1 MIRRVKP
8 FLYSSILGLAAVH
21 CGGSSTPE
29 SNTPAQPA
37 TTESQPAAP
46 GSTSDTMG
54 SESASG
60 STNTS
65 GSSAGGEWTSSDR
78 QPASGTDEPG
88 MGDDITTPGAA
99 TPLSDAQIAG
109 ITDAVHS
116 SEIEQAQ
123 LAQSKSKDAHVLS
136 FAQMMIN
143 HHGQAKQREQAM
155 GMSSAAS
162 PMLQTLS
169 SQARQTTATLR
180 DKTGKDFDRAYLQS
194 QIDQHQKVLDTI
206 DRQLMPNAKNPQ
218 LRSHLQSMR
227 PTIEQHLQA
236 AKDAQQALNT
246 SGQKSGSSSGSGM
259 GSSGS
264 GTGSSGTG
272 TGSSGTGTGSSGT
285 GSSGTSG
292 SSSDRPH
299 PTGSPR

>member
-1 MIRRVKP
+1 M
-8 FLYSSILGLAAVH
+8 
-21 CGGSSTPE
+21 GSQSA
-29 SNTPAQPA
+29 SGA
-37 TTESQPAAP
+37 TGT
-46 GSTSDTMG
+46 
-54 SESASG
+54 SESA
-60 STNTS
+60 
-65 GSSAGGEWTSSDR
+65 AGGEWTGSER
-78 QPASGTDEPG
+78 MPTAGTDEQPG
-88 MGDDITTPGAA
+88 MGDDITTSGAS
-99 TPLSDAQIAG
+99 PLSDAQIAG

-123 LAQSKSKDAHVLS
+123 LAQSKSKDPHVLS
-136 FAQMMIN
+136 FASMMIN
-143 HHGQAKQREQAM
+143 HHSQARQREQAM
-155 GMSSAAS
+155 GVSSAAS

-194 QIDQHQKVLDTI
+194 QIEQHQKVLDTI

-246 SGQKSGSSSGSGM
+246 SGS
-259 GSSGS
+259 
-264 GTGSSGTG
+264 
-272 TGSSGTGTGSSGT
+272 
-285 GSSGTSG
+285 SG

>member
-8 FLYSSILGLAAVH
+8 FLYSSVLGLAAVH

-37 TTESQPAAP
+37 ASESQPSEP
-46 GSTSDTMG
+46 GSTSDPMG
-54 SESASG
+54 SQSAGSPSG
-60 STNTS
+60 TS
-65 GSSAGGEWTSSDR
+65 GTSAGGEWTSSER
-78 QPASGTDEPG
+78 MPTAGTDEPG
-88 MGDDITTPGAA
+88 MGDDVTTPGSG

-123 LAQSKSKDAHVLS
+123 LAQTKSKDPHVLS
-136 FAQMMIN
+136 FASMMIN
-143 HHGQAKQREQAM
+143 HHSQARQREQAL
-155 GMSSAAS
+155 GLSSAAS

-194 QIDQHQKVLDTI
+194 QIEQHQKVLNTI
-206 DRQLMPNAKNPQ
+206 DQQLMPSAKNPQ

-236 AKDAQQALNT
+236 ARDAQQAMNT
-246 SGQKSGSSSGSGM
+246 SGQKSGSP
-259 GSSGS
+259 
-264 GTGSSGTG
+264 
-272 TGSSGTGTGSSGT
+272 
-285 GSSGTSG
+285 
-292 SSSDRPH
+292 DHPH
-299 PTGSPR
+299 PTGSAR